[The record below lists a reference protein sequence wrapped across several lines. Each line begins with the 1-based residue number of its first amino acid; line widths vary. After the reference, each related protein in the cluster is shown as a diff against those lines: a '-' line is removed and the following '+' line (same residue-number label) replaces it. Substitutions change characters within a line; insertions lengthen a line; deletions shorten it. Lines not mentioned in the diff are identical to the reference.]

1 MGSSLPLPTHL
12 GFLQIAKPILALESE
27 NAVGYVLVCPLL
39 TPSISLRMLNDK
51 ERKECEETVGSHLG

>member
-27 NAVGYVLVCPLL
+27 NAVGYVLIWNIYAIVD
-39 TPSISLRMLNDK
+39 TK
-51 ERKECEETVGSHLG
+51 HLSENAK